1 MKIQTYGGIKTVDP
15 KFFTKK
21 VSKNEIFNKT

>member
-1 MKIQTYGGIKTVDP
+1 MIMQTYGGMKRNTL